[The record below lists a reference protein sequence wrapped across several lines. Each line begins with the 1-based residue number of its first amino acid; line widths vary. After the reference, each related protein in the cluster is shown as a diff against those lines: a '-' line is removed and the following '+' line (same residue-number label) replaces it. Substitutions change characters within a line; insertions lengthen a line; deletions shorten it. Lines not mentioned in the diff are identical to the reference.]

1 LARAKKVVSVHRR
14 KRTRSK
20 KVASIVR
27 SRSFLQKSPDSQ
39 LEREEEPTFGV
50 VILVL
55 NVDILLLR
63 LFVRVLEPVVLH
75 VRI

>member
-1 LARAKKVVSVHRR
+1 MVSVHRR
-14 KRTRSK
+14 KRTRNK
-20 KVASIVR
+20 NVASIVR